1 MLKSNLY
8 PPLDGPNAD
17 PILYGVAAGLA
28 ELFPLID
35 PPQQIASSQRDME
48 GSRDRSDETAG
59 QE

>member
-1 MLKSNLY
+1 MLQSNLY

-35 PPQQIASSQRDME
+35 PPQQIASSHRDME
-48 GSRDRSDETAG
+48 GGRDRSDETAG